1 MTKPALHSNDPQQ
14 RTPSA
19 NRGRSNPHS
28 LPGRSAPSRLQS
40 GGAVER
46 RKDDEIWSS
55 PIKSVH
61 PRLLRSRSDSGGEWL
76 EVVYDLVYAVAFSEL
91 CTTVADH
98 ATWRGIMRLSLL
110 LVPFWWSWS
119 GYNAFMTR
127 FDADDLGQRLLTF
140 AQMFGLIIMVASA
153 SAAQNHAPGALFAA
167 GYCLSRGSMLLMY
180 VRTRAVV
187 PPARKIIDFYL
198 WGFSVGIACWIASI
212 WVPGVAKYIL
222 WAVGLATDMAVPWF
236 GRATLKRFP
245 LNPSRVQDRLS
256 ILISIVIGAAL
267 EFIITGMK
275 DAALKPMGL
284 LNGALAFCY
293 TLASWWLYI
302 GFIKNPRI
310 KNVVSSGQS
319 IVYSHLP
326 LVLGL
331 LLMSSGLFRA
341 VREAAGGVPERE
353 LTATVLMVGG
363 GTALWLLSISM
374 IQSAVLEMFLRRPM
388 MVTFSGAVALILLTT
403 VGLHAPLW
411 LAMLAGFIV
420 LCATIYARARTNHHR
435 TLPG

>member
-1 MTKPALHSNDPQQ
+1 MRTPSLHSNDPQQ

-28 LPGRSAPSRLQS
+28 LPGRSAASREQS
-40 GGAVER
+40 GGLPSVAKTSNSGPR
-46 RKDDEIWSS
+46 RSS
-55 PIKSVH
+55 RCI
-61 PRLLRSRSDSGGEWL
+61 RDCCARAAESGGEWL

-91 CTTVADH
+91 CTTAADH
-98 ATWRGIMRLSLL
+98 ATWRGIAQLSLL

-119 GYNAFMTR
+119 GYNAYMTR
-127 FDADDLGQRLLTF
+127 FDADDLGQRMLTF
-140 AQMFGLIIMVASA
+140 AQMFGLIVMVASA
-153 SAAQNHAPGALFAA
+153 SAAQNHAPGALFAV
-167 GYCLSRGSMLLMY
+167 GYCLCRCSILLMY
-180 VRTRAVV
+180 ARTRAFV
-187 PPARKIIDFYL
+187 PPARNIIDFYL
-198 WGFSVGIACWIASI
+198 WGFSIGLACWIASI
-212 WVPGVAKYIL
+212 WVPGVAKYVL

-236 GRATLKRFP
+236 GRAALKRFP
-245 LNPSRVQDRLS
+245 LNPARVQDRLS

-275 DAALKPMGL
+275 DASLKPMGL

-331 LLMSSGLFRA
+331 LAMSAGLFRA
-341 VREAAGGVPERE
+341 VREASGNVSGRE
-353 LTATVLMVGG
+353 LTATVLMIGG
-363 GTALWLLSISM
+363 GTAFWLLSISM
-374 IQSAVLEMFLRRPM
+374 IQSAVLEMFLRKPM

-411 LAMLAGFIV
+411 LAMLIGFTV
-420 LCATIYARARTNHHR
+420 LCATIYAKAKTNHNSS
-435 TLPG
+435 LPG